1 MRVFSVI
8 FKHCDSPLFSLKGV
22 AFLHLLPTDS
32 SRNTSTVIKYQSKY
46 GTFLELYRKIVIN
59 ERNSKCMSNKTF
71 LQLQNFRK
79 LFKIRKATLVLSTSS
94 WPYPIPRPFHPFH
107 RLCHPFFHLLFGRL
121 HHDPFFH
128 PNGLAPSAHVH
139 PVP

>member
-8 FKHCDSPLFSLKGV
+8 FKHYDSPLFSLKGV

-59 ERNSKCMSNKTF
+59 VKKPRNSKCMSNKTF
-71 LQLQNFRK
+71 CNCKTLENFLK
-79 LFKIRKATLVLSTSS
+79 LEKQ
-94 WPYPIPRPFHPFH
+94 H
-107 RLCHPFFHLLFGRL
+107 
-121 HHDPFFH
+121 
-128 PNGLAPSAHVH
+128 
-139 PVP
+139 